1 MVRISDTA
9 IIESYIQNS
18 HAVWVHIIKY
28 IHFTCLIIF
37 VWNRL
42 VMSPVFT
49 FQYASVQH
57 HARSESE
64 LVPPE
69 VDINSACDWLWIY
82 VTGVIASAFHTSPV
96 RMAPHQLPSST
107 QQLANTLVICNAEDN
122 KVRSPAAKLE
132 WYSWRIQNAEI
143 KECIQ
148 CAWEYQIIENQVKIT
163 CILCS
168 IDLGNLIHVCKWSS
182 AKIQL
187 YQFYHASCKKQA
199 NRSSSGFQH
208 RYQNSELMNC
218 TSSNPNQTGARKS
231 GWQTAA
237 PHFCSATS
245 AFAFNGCFLFPPGP

>member
-1 MVRISDTA
+1 
-9 IIESYIQNS
+9 
-18 HAVWVHIIKY
+18 
-28 IHFTCLIIF
+28 
-37 VWNRL
+37 
-42 VMSPVFT
+42 MSPVFT

-132 WYSWRIQNAEI
+132 WYSWWIQNAEI

-168 IDLGNLIHVCKWSS
+168 IDLGNLVHVCKWSS

-187 YQFYHASCKKQA
+187 YEFIVLCARNTQIGRLVVSNTGIKTA
-199 NRSSSGFQH
+199 NWWTVR
-208 RYQNSELMNC
+208 R
-218 TSSNPNQTGARKS
+218 TSSNPNQNRGSEVGLTNCC
-231 GWQTAA
+231 TA
-237 PHFCSATS
+237 
-245 AFAFNGCFLFPPGP
+245 FLFGHLGICIQRLLFVPGPRPINCCLYLLVKRPPFPRNTGKRMN